1 VSTLDVTV
9 TGAVAQ
15 ATREAVGELHTLYK
29 RDLAQL
35 LPSGACEEVR
45 AQRKNTLILI
55 ARVLL
60 LDTTA
65 ESRRD
70 DGQPTLTCL
79 YERLG
84 AFFSKQQGLEKLH
97 KTFWISLYLGTTSLM
112 GKTNYWSRIAPL
124 LQASANRGDLSRTV
138 RETLGQAL
146 RAIKPEI
153 FNPPSVDSCVEIW
166 LDPRYSRELDT
177 LLASK
182 RFSQTKA
189 ASPQT
194 ETESTNSPSRIAEVL
209 PACTQVADTSLAGA
223 VLPSVTVL
231 IKYADNR
238 PARLDLCPGQ
248 VLTVEHR
255 GLDGLHF
262 QFSSNQ

>member
-1 VSTLDVTV
+1 MSTLDATV
-9 TGAVAQ
+9 SVAVAH
-15 ATREAVGELHTLYK
+15 ATREAVRELHTLHK
-29 RDLAQL
+29 RDLAKL
-35 LPSGACEEVR
+35 LPIGACEEVR

-65 ESRRD
+65 ESRRE

-84 AFFSKQQGLEKLH
+84 AFFSKQQGLENLH
-97 KTFWISLYLGTTSLM
+97 NTFWTSLYFGTTSLV
-112 GKTNYWSRIAPL
+112 GKTDYWSRIVPL
-124 LQASANRGDLSRTV
+124 LQASANRGDLSGTV

-166 LDPRYSRELDT
+166 LDPRYSRELDR

-182 RFSQTKA
+182 RFSQTQA
-189 ASPQT
+189 ASPQA
-194 ETESTNSPSRIAEVL
+194 ETEPTNSPSLIPEVL
-209 PACTQVADTSLAGA
+209 PACTQAAGTSLAGA
-223 VLPSVTVL
+223 VMPSVSVL
-231 IKYADNR
+231 IKYGHDR
-238 PARLDLCPGQ
+238 PARLDLRPGQ

-255 GLDGLHF
+255 GPEGLHF